1 MTKDYP
7 EILSGTDNVWII
19 GITQESSTQDYYL
32 VFHHEIDTILDEHL
46 HLPFDDDLQFIQ
58 DVDIN
63 EIEEIGSG
71 GYATVHTAKYKNA
84 SEELVVLKR
93 FKNFEEMTDMFI
105 FEVGDV

>member
-19 GITQESSTQDYYL
+19 GITHESSTRDYYL
-32 VFHHEIDTILDEHL
+32 AFHYEIDTILDKHL
-46 HLPFDDDLQFIQ
+46 HLPFDDDLQIIQ
-58 DVDIN
+58 DIDVN

-84 SEELVVLKR
+84 SEDLVVFKRLKILR
-93 FKNFEEMTDMFI
+93 R
-105 FEVGDV
+105 